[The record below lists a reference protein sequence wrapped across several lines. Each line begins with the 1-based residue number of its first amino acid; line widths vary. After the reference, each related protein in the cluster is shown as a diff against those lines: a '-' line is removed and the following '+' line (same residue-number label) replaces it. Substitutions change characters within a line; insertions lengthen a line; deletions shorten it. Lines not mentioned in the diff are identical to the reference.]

1 MVRSMLRGHAVL
13 VLGGLCVALCAQAQT
28 PQDVQRA
35 LQQQEQIIQQQRELE
50 RQQREAEEARRRK
63 PSGQELKPKPQP
75 EAAQPGA
82 ACSPVAEIVL
92 EGASKLEPMEQARL
106 AAPYLDRCL
115 SLADI
120 NRLIAD
126 ITNRYVELGFVT
138 TRVYIPQ
145 QDLGSKRLVLKIVEG
160 KVQSI
165 VIDPASSASAA
176 TAFPG
181 LAGDVLNL
189 RDLEQGLDQI
199 NRLASNSAKIDI
211 EPGDEPGQSRVVIRN
226 QPRKAWL
233 ANASVDNSGI
243 ASTGRTLF
251 SAGLSGD
258 NLLGLNDYVSGTFRY
273 SERSN
278 REYSE
283 SGGLYGAVP
292 YGYWTFSSALNWF
305 RYDSLVQGSVT
316 TFETRGTSNSQ
327 MLRADRVVFR
337 DQARKLS
344 FAGGITLKQFEN
356 FLAGLPLD
364 ISSANLTVLDVGAN
378 LSWIGLGGVFT
389 FDAGI
394 AKGVAALGATFDD
407 SSRAAGAPQAQF
419 EKYTY
424 GASVYKPFS
433 FAEQAMSW
441 TSRLYGQYSQDP
453 LYGIEQMAIGNLYT
467 VRGFR
472 NTVLAGRTGYYVRND
487 VGMPIQVSGG
497 QVKPF
502 LGYDL
507 GHVEQAGTLQ
517 GWAIGLE
524 AAFAAV
530 SLSLAY
536 AQPIQ
541 VPTGF
546 KKEDGWF
553 YARLAIQY

>member
-1 MVRSMLRGHAVL
+1 MLLRGKAVL
-13 VLGGLCVALCAQAQT
+13 VGGLCLAFSAQAQT

-35 LQQQEQIIQQQRELE
+35 LQQQDQIIQQQRELE

-63 PSGQELKPKPQP
+63 PSGQELKPKPP
-75 EAAQPGA
+75 AEAAQPGA

-92 EGASKLEPMEQARL
+92 EGASKLDPMEQARL

-115 SLADI
+115 TLADI
-120 NRLIAD
+120 NRLIGD

-145 QDLGSKRLVLKIVEG
+145 QDLGSRRLLLKIVEG
-160 KVQSI
+160 KVQSL
-165 VIDPASSASAA
+165 VIEPAKSASAA

-181 LAGDVLNL
+181 VVGEVLNL

-199 NRLASNSAKIDI
+199 NRLASNAAKIDI

-226 QPRKAWL
+226 QPRKPWL

-251 SAGLSGD
+251 SAGLSAD
-258 NLLGLNDYVSGTFRY
+258 NLFGVNDYVSGTFRY
-273 SERSN
+273 SERSG

-283 SGGLYGAVP
+283 GEGLYAAVP

-305 RYDSLVQGSVT
+305 RYASLVQGSVS
-316 TFETRGTSNSQ
+316 TFDTNGTSNSQ
-327 MLRADRVVFR
+327 MMRAERVVYR
-337 DQARKLS
+337 DQARKVSLS
-344 FAGGITLKQFEN
+344 GGVTLKQVDN
-356 FLAGLPLD
+356 FIVGTRID
-364 ISSANLTVLDVGAN
+364 TSSTDLTVLDLGAN
-378 LSWIGLGGVFT
+378 LSWLALGAMFT
-389 FDAGI
+389 LDAGL
-394 AKGVAALGATFDD
+394 AKGVAALGANFDD
-407 SSRAAGAPQAQF
+407 PTRPPGAPQAQF

-424 GASVYKPFS
+424 GASFYKPF
-433 FAEQAMSW
+433 ALGEQAMSW

-453 LYGIEQMAIGNLYT
+453 LYGIEQIAIGNLYT

-472 NTVLAGRTGYYVRND
+472 NTSLPGRTGFYVRND
-487 VGMPIQVSGG
+487 LGMPIPLGGG
-497 QVKPF
+497 QVKPY
-502 LGYDL
+502 LGYDF

-517 GWAIGLE
+517 GWAIGVD
-524 AAFAAV
+524 ASYAGA
-530 SLSLAY
+530 SLSLTY

-541 VPTGF
+541 VPSGF